1 MPNRD
6 ASAAPREGVS
16 PDEKAT
22 MLANHNEWRARYNSP
37 ALVWDDNLAAF
48 ADAWATQLAN
58 AGAFEH
64 RPNNQYGEN
73 IWTGSAGFFPIADVT
88 NGWGNEVND
97 YNLATN
103 TCNPGAV
110 CGHFTQ
116 VVWWDTTRVGC
127 GKATGGGNDYVVC
140 NYDPPGNFGGQIP
153 FGPR

>member
-1 MPNRD
+1 
-6 ASAAPREGVS
+6 
-16 PDEKAT
+16 
-22 MLANHNEWRARYNSP
+22 
-37 ALVWDDNLAAF
+37 VWDDNLAAF

-116 VVWWDTTRVGC
+116 VVWWGTTRVGC
-127 GKATGGGNDYVVC
+127 GKATGPTSATATAPACAARSACTRISPNTC
-140 NYDPPGNFGGQIP
+140 
-153 FGPR
+153 RSSR